1 MRDPGSGWIQLDV
14 VEFYLIWST
23 IGLGETPPVLDV
35 LQVGRT
41 PRRRAELIASASDT
55 LSARDLGTVDAPAA
69 DLAAM
74 LRSIAD
80 ADVLL
85 DMRAYGTGA
94 PLFGCAG
101 AGSRGA
107 AVAARVG
114 DEVRL
119 GAVRASAVV
128 GSLLGSLPPI
138 AQVTTHRPANV
149 SVADYEAACDE
160 GVQDGISG
168 FVRVLRT
175 AGLRAPDAGTLAQAL
190 TTRQGGGQLGATG
203 RSRNGHPVRTASVVN
218 WLDTPEGRYAL
229 RRHGDWLTITP
240 VDVPRLT
247 SMAEEMLSDV
257 RMN

>member
-1 MRDPGSGWIQLDV
+1 VRDPGSGWIQLDV

-23 IGLGETPPVLDV
+23 IGLGETPQVLDV

-41 PRRRAELIASASDT
+41 PRRRAELVASASDAM
-55 LSARDLGTVDAPAA
+55 SARDLGTVDAPAA

-74 LRSIAD
+74 LRSIAA
-80 ADVLL
+80 ADVAL
-85 DMRAYGTGA
+85 DMRVYGSGA

-101 AGSRGA
+101 VGSRGA

-119 GAVRASAVV
+119 GAVRASAVA

-138 AQVTTHRPANV
+138 AAAAGRPANV
-149 SVADYEAACDE
+149 SVADYDAACVE
-160 GVQDGISG
+160 GAQDGISG
-168 FVRVLRT
+168 FVRVLRN
-175 AGLRAPDAGTLAQAL
+175 AGLRGTEAGTLAQAL
-190 TTRQGGGQLGATG
+190 STRQGGGQLGATG
-203 RSRNGHPVRTASVVN
+203 RSRNGRAVRTASVVN
-218 WLDTPEGRYAL
+218 WVDTPEGRYAL

-240 VDVPRLT
+240 VDGPRLT
-247 SMAEEMLSDV
+247 SMAEEMLADV

>member
-1 MRDPGSGWIQLDV
+1 MRDPGTGWIQLDV
-14 VEFYLIWST
+14 VEFYLVWST
-23 IGLGETPPVLDV
+23 IGLGETPPVLDL

-41 PRRRAELIASASDT
+41 PQRRAELIASASDS
-55 LSARDLGTVDAPAA
+55 LGARDLGSVDAPAA

-80 ADVLL
+80 ADVSL
-85 DMRAYGTGA
+85 DMRVFGTGA

-101 AGSRGA
+101 AGPRGA

-114 DEVRL
+114 DEIRV
-119 GAVRASAVV
+119 GAVRASAVA

-138 AQVTTHRPANV
+138 AAAAGRPANV

-168 FVRVLRT
+168 FVRVLRA
-175 AGLRAPDAGTLAQAL
+175 AGLRGPEAGTLAQAL

-203 RSRNGHPVRTASVVN
+203 RSRNGRPFRTASVVN

-247 SMAEEMLSDV
+247 SMAEEMLADV
-257 RMN
+257 RVN